1 MKHDEFQK
9 KYLTPYEGLKHI
21 FWPEKGF
28 IVWRPATGN
37 NVELLHIM
45 TFERGNGYAQELVDQ
60 MLQELEATPPYFSI
74 FGFALSSRANLK
86 DIYRRLGFNV
96 TDDIPAPYKDGPSF
110 IFWQSYEV
118 LLARIRN
125 RNAGR

>member
-1 MKHDEFQK
+1 MKHDEFQE

-21 FWPEKGF
+21 FWPKKGF

-37 NVELLHIM
+37 NIELLHIM
-45 TFERGNGYAQELVDQ
+45 TFERGKGYARELVDQ

-74 FGFALSSRANLK
+74 FGFALSSRAGLK

-96 TDDIPAPYKDGPSF
+96 TEDIPAPYKDGPSF

-118 LLARIRN
+118 LLTRRSK
-125 RNAGR
+125 